1 MWVIPII
8 QRYQIQLL
16 IYRIDTQYLLIR
28 YMGWYGDTMYWTIS
42 LLLPFFNDKTYCNFW
57 SHSEN
62 FCIAEQNF
70 MKVFETLSEM
80 FQFCHLNSL
89 GSSMLVQLDTQC
101 FNCSLSFKTYFFF
114 FALDFQ
120 IKLHSHSQFGLNNW
134 SRVSCCICKPS
145 SIARSA
151 GCCLLSIRGVNKV
164 SW

>member
-1 MWVIPII
+1 MYKSLSRCGSLPNLVSLFCIPII
-8 QRYQIQLL
+8 QRYQSLLL

-101 FNCSLSFKTYFFF
+101 FNCSLSFKTYFLFLCF
-114 FALDFQ
+114 RSLDQATLSFSIWVKQ
-120 IKLHSHSQFGLNNW
+120 L
-134 SRVSCCICKPS
+134 KP
-145 SIARSA
+145 RF
-151 GCCLLSIRGVNKV
+151 LLYL
-164 SW
+164 

>member
-1 MWVIPII
+1 MYKSLSRCGSLPILVSLFCIPII
-8 QRYQIQLL
+8 QRYQSLLL

-101 FNCSLSFKTYFFF
+101 FNCSLSFKTYFLFLCF
-114 FALDFQ
+114 RSLDQATLSFSIWVKQ
-120 IKLHSHSQFGLNNW
+120 L
-134 SRVSCCICKPS
+134 KP
-145 SIARSA
+145 RF
-151 GCCLLSIRGVNKV
+151 LLYL
-164 SW
+164 

>member
-1 MWVIPII
+1 MCIKAWVGVGSLRNLVSVFWIPII
-8 QRYQIQLL
+8 QRYQSLLL

-89 GSSMLVQLDTQC
+89 GSSILVQLDTQC
-101 FNCSLSFKTYFFF
+101 FNCSLSFKTYFLFLCF
-114 FALDFQ
+114 RSLDQATLSFSIWVKQ
-120 IKLHSHSQFGLNNW
+120 L
-134 SRVSCCICKPS
+134 KP
-145 SIARSA
+145 RF
-151 GCCLLSIRGVNKV
+151 LLYL
-164 SW
+164 

>member
-1 MWVIPII
+1 MYKSLSRCGSLPILVSLFCIPII
-8 QRYQIQLL
+8 QRYQSLLL

-70 MKVFETLSEM
+70 MKLFETLSEM

-89 GSSMLVQLDTQC
+89 GSSILVQLDTQC
-101 FNCSLSFKTYFFF
+101 FNCSLSFKTYFLFLCF
-114 FALDFQ
+114 RSLDQATLSFSIWVKQ
-120 IKLHSHSQFGLNNW
+120 L
-134 SRVSCCICKPS
+134 KP
-145 SIARSA
+145 RF
-151 GCCLLSIRGVNKV
+151 LLYL
-164 SW
+164 

>member
-1 MWVIPII
+1 MYKSLSRCGSLPILVSLFCIPII
-8 QRYQIQLL
+8 QRYQSLLL
-16 IYRIDTQYLLIR
+16 IYRIDTQYLLSKYKR
-28 YMGWYGDTMYWTIS
+28 WYGDTMYWTIS

-101 FNCSLSFKTYFFF
+101 FNCSLSFKTYFLFLCF
-114 FALDFQ
+114 RSLDQATLSFSIWVKQ
-120 IKLHSHSQFGLNNW
+120 L
-134 SRVSCCICKPS
+134 KP
-145 SIARSA
+145 RF
-151 GCCLLSIRGVNKV
+151 LLYL
-164 SW
+164 